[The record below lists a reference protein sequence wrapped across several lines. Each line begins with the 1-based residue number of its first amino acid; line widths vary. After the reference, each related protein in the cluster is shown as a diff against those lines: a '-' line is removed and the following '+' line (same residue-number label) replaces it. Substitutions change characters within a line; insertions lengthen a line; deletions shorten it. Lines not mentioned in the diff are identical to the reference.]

1 MKQNKF
7 IPNDLSKKILMVG
20 IKRDAPGGMA
30 AVVKTY
36 DTYFEN
42 MQYITTWTLSSQW
55 VKAYYALVSIIKFFF
70 ILLFNP
76 QIKIV
81 HIQGAANASFERKAI
96 FIKLSSLFKKKIIY
110 HMHACDFIP
119 YYEASRKKEWIRS
132 IINTSDY
139 FLYYQ
144 NLGKNTL
151 FQLELIQRKF
161 S

>member
-1 MKQNKF
+1 MKQNKL

-30 AVVKTY
+30 AVVKIY

-55 VKAYYALVSIIKFFF
+55 VKAYYALISIIKFFF

-110 HMHACDFIP
+110 HMHACI
-119 YYEASRKKEWIRS
+119 
-132 IINTSDY
+132 
-139 FLYYQ
+139 
-144 NLGKNTL
+144 
-151 FQLELIQRKF
+151 
-161 S
+161 